1 MKLRDILR
9 TALSARPDHAN
20 VASDVNAV
28 VAANIGERGATRVAS
43 HRRTTKIVQSGG
55 RTDVS
60 QSAEEETTEGGST

>member
-1 MKLRDILR
+1 MLR
-9 TALSARPDHAN
+9 TALNARPDRAN

-60 QSAEEETTEGGST
+60 QSAEETTEGGST